1 MQPPFCAQC
10 FRNIK
15 TYQYDLDERFVV
27 IKLLVKHDRRC
38 WTLQGDLSKVDRG
51 RTPWLLVLFHVPWYN
66 SNKAHQCEGDEMK
79 AAMEALL
86 HAAGVDVMF
95 AGHVHAYER
104 SVRITRLLTIT
115 FRVLIH

>member
-1 MQPPFCAQC
+1 M
-10 FRNIK
+10 
-15 TYQYDLDERFVV
+15 
-27 IKLLVKHDRRC
+27 
-38 WTLQGDLSKVDRG
+38 LQADLSKVDRG

-79 AAMEALL
+79 AAMEGLL

-115 FRVLIH
+115 LGVLIHCHLPFAICNRGVCIMEDQILAALST